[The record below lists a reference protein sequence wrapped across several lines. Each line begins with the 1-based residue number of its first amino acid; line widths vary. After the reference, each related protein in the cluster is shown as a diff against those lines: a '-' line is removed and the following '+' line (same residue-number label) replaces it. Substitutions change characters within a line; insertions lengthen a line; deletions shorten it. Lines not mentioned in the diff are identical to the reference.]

1 MILNVLDN
9 ILNFFKDL
17 WQKAVDFHNGLEQN
31 MKYVLYAVIALVF
44 VLIIVL
50 IVCSSKKKKKKK
62 LAKKQAK
69 ENVISSDEKK
79 ESLELKEE
87 VNVEVVEETK
97 PEEKVETDE
106 VQAVQEDK
114 VETDEIQVA
123 QEEKVET
130 EDVQSVQEEKETE
143 ESDEKKKVLGKYEIF
158 QDSDFF
164 KFVLKASNGEVL
176 VDSEVYT
183 SLDGAYKAVES
194 VQKNISEGRI
204 LITRDKNNA
213 YQFKLIAKNHR
224 VLVVSANYSTEKA
237 AIKASDSFKRFAIDS
252 TIVELKPEEVVSTIS
267 KIKVGKVEQKQGGK
281 IQVVREDGAYFFK
294 LYASNNEMMCSSLD
308 YKSKTGAV
316 AGIETFKSAIKDGK
330 FYVVKDKRSNYQF
343 KLYSSSNRLV
353 VVGQSYKN
361 KTQAKQSASIVV
373 SYMDNVTVE
382 TE

>member
-31 MKYVLYAVIALVF
+31 MKYVLYAAIALVF

-62 LAKKQAK
+62 LAKKQAREAK
-69 ENVISSDEKK
+69 ENVILSDEKK
-79 ESLELKEE
+79 ENLEVKVEELKEVKQE
-87 VNVEVVEETK
+87 ENVEVA
-97 PEEKVETDE
+97 KVETD
-106 VQAVQEDK
+106 
-114 VETDEIQVA
+114 
-123 QEEKVET
+123 
-130 EDVQSVQEEKETE
+130 KETE
-143 ESDEKKKVLGKYEIF
+143 EAQTIQEETQVPQEVEQADEKKKVLGKYEIF

-204 LITRDKNNA
+204 LITRDKNNS

-281 IQVVREDGAYFFK
+281 IQVIKEDGAYFFK

-308 YKSKTGAV
+308 YKSQTGAV
-316 AGIETFKSAIKDGK
+316 AGIETFKTAIKDGK

>member
-62 LAKKQAK
+62 LARKQAK

-87 VNVEVVEETK
+87 VNIEAVEETK
-97 PEEKVETDE
+97 AEEKAETEE
-106 VQAVQEDK
+106 VQTVQEDK
-114 VETDEIQVA
+114 VETEEIQVA
-123 QEEKVET
+123 
-130 EDVQSVQEEKETE
+130 QEEKETE
-143 ESDEKKKVLGKYEIF
+143 ESDEKKKILGKYEIF

-281 IQVVREDGAYFFK
+281 IQVVKEDGAYFFK

-308 YKSKTGAV
+308 YKSQTGAV
-316 AGIETFKSAIKDGK
+316 AGIETFKSAIKEGN

-343 KLYSSSNRLV
+343 KLYSSSNRLI